1 MTLKNENP
9 MSEAMYYILLA
20 LLEPLHGYAI
30 MEKVHEISK
39 GRIQI
44 GPGTLYGIL
53 KRLEK
58 DHYIHLANADGR
70 RKVYQMTA
78 IGERALR
85 KEFKRLSSMVE
96 EGKAL
101 MEREGRKEG

>member
-30 MEKVHEISK
+30 MEKVQEISK
-39 GRIQI
+39 GRIKI
-44 GPGTLYGIL
+44 GPGTLYGVL

-58 DHYIHLANADGR
+58 DNYIQLSDAEGR
-70 RKVYQMTA
+70 RKIYHMTI
-78 IGERALR
+78 IGERALKR
-85 KEFKRLSSMVE
+85 EFERLSSMVE
-96 EGKAL
+96 EGKTFIQS
-101 MEREGRKEG
+101 KEVKEV